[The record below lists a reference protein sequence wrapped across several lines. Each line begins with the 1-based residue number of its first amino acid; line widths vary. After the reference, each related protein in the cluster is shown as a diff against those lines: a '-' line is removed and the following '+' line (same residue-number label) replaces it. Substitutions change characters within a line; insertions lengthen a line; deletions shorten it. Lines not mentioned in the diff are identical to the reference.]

1 MADDV
6 LDLLTADH
14 REMQALVDEAL
25 ATDDTEQRRELLD
38 RAISLMVRHAVAE
51 ETVVYPVMVERLEN
65 GQEAVD
71 HDTKE
76 HEELEVLMKRLEAD
90 ASTETLQ
97 ELKDVLEDHVHDEE
111 DDQFPLIRRHV
122 DDEHLH
128 AMGVAV
134 EALKKVAPTRPHPS
148 APNNALFHLMV
159 GPGIGMVD
167 RLRDKLAGRTSS

>member
-6 LDLLTADH
+6 LTLLTADH
-14 REMQALVDEAL
+14 REMQSLVDEAL
-25 ATDDTEQRRELLD
+25 ATEDTEQRRDVLD

-51 ETVVYPVMVERLEN
+51 ETVVYPVMVERLPE

-71 HDTKE
+71 HDTRE
-76 HEELEVLMKRLEAD
+76 HKELEVLMKELEED

-97 ELKDVLEDHVHDEE
+97 RLKEVLEDHVHDEE
-111 DDQFPLIRRHV
+111 DDQFPLIRSRV
-122 DDEHLH
+122 DDEHLQ

-134 EALKKVAPTRPHPS
+134 EALKKVAPTRPHPG

-159 GPGIGMVD
+159 GPGVGMVD
-167 RLRDKLAGRTSS
+167 RLRDVLSGRNS